1 MRNVGV
7 VNAKEGYLLQSKLK
21 NGQSLVSMDGDFW
34 RWDGFSTTSADVNT
48 SNTQKV
54 KNLNRL
60 QNLKVLQKEI
70 EKKVFI
76 QTSHKTD
83 QELVIKQ
90 KIEELDNLK
99 KD

>member
-1 MRNVGV
+1 MLVCKFKRWLFTSLEVKKWSV
-7 VNAKEGYLLQSKLK
+7 FSI
-21 NGQSLVSMDGDFW
+21 NGGDFW

-70 EKKVFI
+70 EKKYL
-76 QTSHKTD
+76 SS
-83 QELVIKQ
+83 LVIKRI
-90 KIEELDNLK
+90 KNWLLNK
-99 KD
+99 KLRKR